1 MLNLN
6 RTIKSRLISTAIGI
20 TIILLAIGVFTNISI
35 KKAFHQYTLLNTVDK
50 LTEYRLKL
58 RQAEKNFLL
67 KETVNPKFFETGGS
81 VYLEEFTSTKEMVD
95 AEITY
100 LMNEDAVSDM
110 EMLRH
115 VSLIKSGF
123 ENYER
128 NFLKLTS
135 YTKVKGFKDYGVI
148 GEMRDQIHLVEDI
161 VEANNNLLYT
171 KYMLTLRRHE
181 KDYLL
186 RRDLKYQDRFENV
199 IADFIAALKKDH
211 IEVSRAKRLISA
223 LETYEQLFNKVIQQD
238 VLIGFDE
245 KSGINKRL
253 TENTSLIE
261 SNLAIVRS
269 GIYDK
274 ATDAIQKAILNL
286 FIIIG
291 LLSTLIVVI
300 LFRDTR
306 HIVSSLRRL
315 QKYIS
320 RLGKGELPEEIK
332 IKGTD
337 EIADMKSS
345 INVLTRNLKN
355 TRDFAIE
362 VGNGNF
368 EQDINVFDNKGDLGG
383 HLIEMRNK
391 LLQVAKE
398 QEEHRIDA
406 ERRSWANEGIAMI
419 TDLLRTHQ
427 DSLEE
432 LGYQLVAKLSKYMKV
447 NQGGLFLKTNED
459 GKEYYDMLAA
469 FAFDR
474 RKFANKRIAR
484 GEGLVGTCAS
494 EKDTVFMTEVPQTY
508 VEITSGLGG
517 ATPNCILIE
526 PLIRDEEVLG
536 VIEFASFHVLEEYE
550 QKFIKRAAEV
560 IAGNIFTLE
569 MNLKTRELLEK
580 TQKQKQQM
588 QEQEEELKQNMEEL
602 QATQERLAHQ
612 EAHLKKS
619 LLDEKKKVKD
629 LSLEYHQV
637 QHELSNKSTELESLL
652 KGLNKSLLV
661 AEYDLQG
668 KLLRENKRHHEVLG
682 KEASGNVFSNIP
694 EEFMNRFRA
703 IWDDIRKGDTYK
715 GNLILLDRDNHE
727 IYLGTSLIPVLDE
740 NKRVKRILYISN
752 IGQDNKKLSKNGSNM
767 VVHKFINAERI
778 ICNDDWD
785 QQINWLS

>member
-6 RTIKSRLISTAIGI
+6 KTIKSRLISTAIGI
-20 TIILLAIGVFTNISI
+20 TIILLAIGGFTNVSI

-67 KETVNPKFFETGGS
+67 KETVNPKFFETGES

-95 AEITY
+95 AEIIY
-100 LMNEDAVSDM
+100 LMNDKAVSDM
-110 EMLRH
+110 DMLRN

-135 YTKVKGFKDYGVI
+135 YKKVKGFKDYGVI

-186 RRDLKYQDRFENV
+186 RRDLKYQERFEKV
-199 IADFIAALKKDH
+199 IVDFIAALRKDH
-211 IEVSRAKRLISA
+211 AKGSSAEQLISA
-223 LETYEQLFNKVIQQD
+223 LETYQQLFNKVIQQD

-253 TENTSLIE
+253 TENTNLIE

-269 GIYDK
+269 DIYDK
-274 ATDAIQKAILNL
+274 ATQAIQKAILNL

-291 LLSTLIVVI
+291 FLSTLIVVI

-320 RLGKGELPEEIK
+320 RLGKGELPEEIE

-337 EIADMKSS
+337 EIADMKAS

-368 EQDINVFDNKGDLGG
+368 EKDIDVFDNKGDLGG
-383 HLIEMRNK
+383 HLIEMRKK

-398 QEEHRIDA
+398 QEENRIDA

-432 LGYQLVAKLSKYMKV
+432 LGYQLVGNIVKYMNV
-447 NQGGLFLKTNED
+447 NQGGLFLKTIDD

-469 FAFDR
+469 FAYDR
-474 RKFANKRIAR
+474 RKFASKRIAR

-494 EKDTVFMTEVPQTY
+494 ERDTVFMTEVPKTY

-526 PLIRDEEVLG
+526 PLIRDDEVLG

-550 QKFIKRAAEV
+550 RKFIKRAAEV

-569 MNLKTRELLEK
+569 MNLKTKKLLEK

-588 QEQEEELKQNMEEL
+588 LEQEEELKQNMEEL

-612 EAHLKKS
+612 EANLKES
-619 LLDEKKKVKD
+619 LQKEKEKVKD
-629 LSLEYHQV
+629 LSIEY
-637 QHELSNKSTELESLL
+637 QHVHHDLSMKSTELQSLL
-652 KGLNKSLLV
+652 QGLNKSLLV
-661 AEYDLQG
+661 AEYDLKG
-668 KLLRENKRHHEVLG
+668 RLVRENKKHHDILG
-682 KEASGNVFSNIP
+682 KENSSGVFSNIP
-694 EEFMNRFRA
+694 DEYLSRFNA
-703 IWDDIRKGDTYK
+703 IWEEICAGETYR
-715 GNLILLDRDNHE
+715 GNLILLNNENEE
-727 IYLGTSLIPVLDE
+727 IHLGTSLIPVFDDK
-740 NKRVKRILYISN
+740 KRVKRILYISN
-752 IGQDNKKLSKNGSNM
+752 IIPENGIFGKNGNKM
-767 VVHKFINAERI
+767 IVHKFLNAERI
-778 ICNDDWD
+778 ICSDDWD
-785 QQINWLS
+785 QKINWLS